1 MMEREPNGMDE
12 KLALLAKVPLL
23 AGLGPKDLEEVGRL
37 VDEVDVQP
45 GKELAK
51 EGAFGEEFFVI
62 LDGSVA
68 VSRGGQPVRELGPG
82 AFFGE
87 LALLGNVPRTA
98 TVTATAPTRLLVLGH
113 REFSSLLSSQPAI
126 QGRLLRSVAAWVAN
140 LTPERAC

>member
-1 MMEREPNGMDE
+1 MDE

-37 VDEVDVQP
+37 ADEVDVQP

-62 LDGSVA
+62 VDGSVA
-68 VSRGGQPVRELGPG
+68 VSRGGEPIRELGPG

-126 QGRLLRSVAAWVAN
+126 QGRLLKSVAAWVAN

>member
-1 MMEREPNGMDE
+1 MDE
-12 KLALLAKVPLL
+12 KLALLANVPLL

-37 VDEVDVQP
+37 ADEVDVQP

-62 LDGSVA
+62 VDGTVA
-68 VSRGGQPVRELGPG
+68 VTRGGESIRELGPG

>member
-1 MMEREPNGMDE
+1 MDE

-37 VDEVDVQP
+37 ADEVDVGA

-51 EGAFGEEFFVI
+51 EGAVGEEFFVI
-62 LDGSVA
+62 LDGTVA
-68 VSRGGQPVRELGPG
+68 VSKGGQPIRELGAG

-98 TVTATAPTRLLVLGH
+98 TVTATTPTRLLVLGH

-126 QGRLLRSVAAWVAN
+126 QGRVLRSVASWVAN
-140 LTPERAC
+140 LTPDRAC